1 MPAMPPTLLP
11 PRTVSS
17 LSAAMTSPCA
27 LPFAARS
34 VPSAVFTPI
43 TPPTPLPVPVTR
55 RAPAFA
61 PESTISPPFSP
72 AMPPTRPVPLTFAL
86 PVQFCT
92 RPPLR
97 LKPTMPPTAVRPV
110 TVQFFPAVQ
119 FSIVPAVLPPTF
131 RPAMPPI

>member
-27 LPFAARS
+27 LSSAARS

-43 TPPTPLPVPVTR
+43 TPPTPLPEPVTR

-72 AMPPTRPVPLTFAL
+72 AMPPT
-86 PVQFCT
+86 
-92 RPPLR
+92 
-97 LKPTMPPTAVRPV
+97 AVRPV

-119 FSIVPAVLPPTF
+119 FSSVPTF

>member
-27 LPFAARS
+27 LSSAARS

-43 TPPTPLPVPVTR
+43 TPPTPLPEPVTR

-61 PESTISPPFSP
+61 PESTITPPFSP
-72 AMPPTRPVPLTFAL
+72 AMPPTRPAPLTFAL

>member
-1 MPAMPPTLLP
+1 
-11 PRTVSS
+11 
-17 LSAAMTSPCA
+17 
-27 LPFAARS
+27 
-34 VPSAVFTPI
+34 
-43 TPPTPLPVPVTR
+43 
-55 RAPAFA
+55 
-61 PESTISPPFSP
+61 
-72 AMPPTRPVPLTFAL
+72 MPPTRPAPLTFAL

-119 FSIVPAVLPPTF
+119 FSSVPTF